1 MYGYKTE
8 LEIEIIQ
15 EKNAIKD
22 LYDRLRI
29 EGLKDM
35 FTIYTQIAAHQQSIA
50 AKRQRIENIGKS
62 IYMNSQAIPKIVN
75 I

>member
-29 EGLKDM
+29 EGLKDLVN
-35 FTIYTQIAAHQQSIA
+35 IYSQIAAHQQSIA

-62 IYMNSQAIPKIVN
+62 MYMNSQAIPKIVN